1 MSLLFEIDRARS
13 ALAHD
18 HHTIFMAQMHGGS
31 LTYRGQ
37 PVTSLEAYDKARADF
52 EARVASAK
60 ARHRRD
66 YLDRLRADDERASG
80 ILRQLWAMLRGRDV

>member
-1 MSLLFEIDRARS
+1 MSLKSELDRARC
-13 ALAHD
+13 ALAND
-18 HHTIFMAQMHGGS
+18 QHTIFMAQMQGHS

-37 PVTSLEAYDKARADF
+37 PVTSLQAYDNARADF

-60 ARHRRD
+60 VRHRRD

-80 ILRQLWAMLRGRDV
+80 ILRQLWAMIRGRDV